1 MIVDRKLSFTTKKSI
16 KSGQWMRLT
25 ALKKN
30 ENSDMSDSS
39 NRNSKCLLFN

>member
-1 MIVDRKLSFTTKKSI
+1 MIVDRKLSFTQKKAP

-30 ENSDMSDSS
+30 ENNENSD
-39 NRNSKCLLFN
+39 NVIENIVIVII